1 MQISWVD
8 AFAND
13 GRTGTNSR
21 MVMAKNGSEVNQA
34 PVMKR
39 ERFIVCK
46 VVEVFDFTIF
56 FPDTYEI

>member
-1 MQISWVD
+1 
-8 AFAND
+8 
-13 GRTGTNSR
+13 
-21 MVMAKNGSEVNQA
+21 MVMAKNGSDVNQA
-34 PVMKR
+34 PAMKR